1 MIKFFTRTVII
12 LMLMFSHA
20 GNFAQNSMLVNF
32 GTNTCQ
38 SINTPSFSL
47 IKDPFATSPT
57 LLIVCDLSAQLPDIF
72 SVFVAYNPKNNRIYI
87 ADISSEIDTKIWV
100 LDIGLPQNITCPA
113 AIPVA
118 PDYSYPYIS
127 NNFEFDNNGDLW
139 SFSNYNPAT
148 GICNMDKFDVTTG
161 NIINTRTLQFPAGN
175 YPTAITSGDLTILPN
190 GRMFATLGSFP
201 SRLYEIHN
209 YSSTTVNAT
218 ATFLNIVPF
227 DCYGIAYI
235 NGQLEIAGTDFGGNC
250 YYFKYD
256 IATNALSGANTFQN
270 GQLPIDNTSISPS
283 LGVTKQLLSSVLIN
297 ANTADLTY
305 EIYVANLGNVALN
318 NINVS
323 DDLAAVYGAAN
334 ISNVRLTFVPGSN
347 NGQIKLN
354 PFYDGKSKKNMLLP
368 RQNLNNKTA
377 VNNDYYFKMRI
388 SFRVTNLNPSVIYL
402 NSAIGEATIGGSGN
416 TAVISVADSSNNG
429 PKGVIDPNNNGN
441 AGDVGENV
449 PTPFALTTLPVK
461 FISVNA
467 RVEKENAVMVEW
479 AVATP
484 VSDAKK
490 FEIEYSDD
498 GLSWNTAGEILIT
511 DNLRSR
517 YEFLHTALFDGTR
530 FYRIKEMDYDGRF
543 IYSNIV
549 SVQQKTFHQSTIIY
563 PVPADNE
570 LTIWFAQAYSIKKIV
585 SIYDNVGKMVYKAT
599 HSGNRIVINT
609 SSFAGGNYWL
619 ATDDGSG
626 VTTSKILIAHQ

>member
-1 MIKFFTRTVII
+1 MIKFFFRTVII
-12 LMLMFSHA
+12 FMLMFAHTE
-20 GNFAQNSMLVNF
+20 NFAQNSMLVNF

-38 SINTPSFSL
+38 SINMPSFSL
-47 IKDPFATSPT
+47 IKDPFGTVPT
-57 LLIVCDLSAQLPDIF
+57 LLNDCDLSAQLPDIF

-87 ADISSEIDTKIWV
+87 ADISSAIDTKIWV
-100 LDIGLPQNITCPA
+100 LDVGLPQNITCPA
-113 AIPVA
+113 TIPVA

-201 SRLYEIHN
+201 SRLYEIQN

-305 EIYVANLGNVALN
+305 EVYVANLGNVALN

-354 PFYDGKSKKNMLLP
+354 PFFDGVSKKNMLLP

-377 VNNDYYFKMRI
+377 INNDYYFKMRI
-388 SFRVTNLNPSVIYL
+388 SFRVTNLNPSTIYL

-416 TAVISVADSSNNG
+416 TALISVADSSNNG

-467 RVEKENAVMVEW
+467 RLEKENAVMVEW

-484 VSDAKK
+484 VLDAKK
-490 FEIEYSDD
+490 FEIEYSAD
-498 GLSWNTAGEILIT
+498 GQLWNIAGEILIT
-511 DNLRSR
+511 DNLQSR
-517 YEFLHTALFDGTR
+517 YQFLHTALFDGIR
-530 FYRIKEMDYDGRF
+530 FYRIKETDYDDRF

-549 SVQQKTFHQSTIIY
+549 SVQQKIFHQSPLIY

-570 LTIWFAQAYSIKKIV
+570 LTIRFAQPYSGKKIV

-599 HSGNRIVINT
+599 HSGNKIVINT

-626 VTTSKILIAHQ
+626 VTIRKILIAHQ